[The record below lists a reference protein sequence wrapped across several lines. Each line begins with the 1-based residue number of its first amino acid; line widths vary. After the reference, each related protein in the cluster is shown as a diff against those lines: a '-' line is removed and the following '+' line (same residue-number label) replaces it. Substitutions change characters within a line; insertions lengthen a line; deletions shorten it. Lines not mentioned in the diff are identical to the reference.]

1 MRTLYYLIDRLDS
14 ARAMAATLGDL
25 NIDDSG
31 YYIVSKDHDGLRRNQ
46 LHDASLFAETDLVH
60 SGLRGAIA
68 GGIGG
73 VLFALWIA
81 IVQPFGMQI
90 GLLAFLLIA
99 LLIGH
104 FGAWV
109 GGMVGLSHENYRI
122 APFHEAIA
130 HGKYLMVIN
139 VREAAKARKVK
150 EVLNRRHPDARF
162 EAEDAGGMHLLSSR
176 PDFHPRHL

>member
-1 MRTLYYLIDRLDS
+1 MRSLYYLIDRLDS
-14 ARAMAATLGDL
+14 ARAMAGTLHEL

-68 GGIGG
+68 GGIAG

-81 IVQPFGMQI
+81 VVQPFGMQV

-99 LLIGH
+99 LFIGH

-139 VREAAKARKVK
+139 VREPSRARKIK
-150 EVLNRRHPDARF
+150 EVLNHRHPDARF
-162 EAEDAGGMHLLSSR
+162 EAEDGGAMHLLSSR
-176 PDFHPRHL
+176 PDFQPRHL